1 MAYYINGQQCFCLY
15 TIKYCKTCTIYF
27 GFLNNFEMDLR
38 YYRFDTF
45 DHPLIF

>member
-1 MAYYINGQQCFCLY
+1 
-15 TIKYCKTCTIYF
+15 
-27 GFLNNFEMDLR
+27 MDLR